1 MQPASELDGF
11 KLDIFP
17 PPPAARIHVFGFNS
31 TKWYFI
37 VVDQMKSPNSVGAVQ
52 RRGEAV
58 RDPRCCEI
66 LEPIDG
72 GIARQRIQLHR
83 LVTTDRFRLV
93 LRRMSS
99 QEFIDQF
106 ADNLLLTQVAE
117 IAWPA

>member
-11 KLDIFP
+11 KLDVFP

-31 TKWYFI
+31 TKRYFI
-37 VVDQMKSPNSVGAVQ
+37 VVHQMKSSIASVLSSVV
-52 RRGEAV
+52 EAV
-58 RDPRCCEI
+58 RDPWCCEMF
-66 LEPIDG
+66 EPIHG
-72 GIARQRIQLHR
+72 GIARQRLQLHR

-93 LRRMSS
+93 SRRMSS

-106 ADNLLLTQVAE
+106 ADNLLLTDVAE